1 MKEARRDGTSFL
13 VRVTPRAGRTKF
25 TGLMQDGHDTIF
37 KIAVAAP
44 PVEGRANE
52 ELISYLAALLDVP
65 RSAVTVASGEHSRNK
80 LVRVRGRA
88 LADIEFAFNPDNSAR
103 LP

>member
-13 VRVTPRAGRTKF
+13 VRITPRAGRTKF
-25 TGLMQDGHDTIF
+25 TGLMDGHDTIF

-88 LADIEFAFNPDNSAR
+88 LADIENAFHPDNSAR